1 MFDRIFDIYRPGLLD
16 GDGDG
21 DTGDA
26 VTVMMTMS
34 WGFALMMIEE
44 EDRWDR
50 STQYSG
56 WAQIPCSFPTLWSA
70 PA

>member
-1 MFDRIFDIYRPGLLD
+1 MKLGCRGFGSKSSSDSKPCSLLD

-34 WGFALMMIEE
+34 
-44 EDRWDR
+44 
-50 STQYSG
+50 
-56 WAQIPCSFPTLWSA
+56 
-70 PA
+70 